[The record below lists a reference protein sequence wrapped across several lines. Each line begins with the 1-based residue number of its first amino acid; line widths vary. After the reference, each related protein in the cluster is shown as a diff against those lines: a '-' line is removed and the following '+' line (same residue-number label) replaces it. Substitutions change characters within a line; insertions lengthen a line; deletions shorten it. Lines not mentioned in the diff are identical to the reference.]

1 MLNVWQGASSSREP
15 RGGSLMAHRQPH
27 TQRQQMTQRCTIC
40 MLFQSM
46 GRGQYRSSYDREM
59 YLHHLQTAHG
69 VKLSEDQGEGTR
81 AKGAV
86 LKA

>member
-1 MLNVWQGASSSREP
+1 MTHYQH
-15 RGGSLMAHRQPH
+15 RG
-27 TQRQQMTQRCTIC
+27 QRQQTQQRCTIC
-40 MLFQSM
+40 MLFRSM

-69 VKLSEDQGEGTR
+69 VKLSEDQGNHDQ
-81 AKGAV
+81 AKGGA

>member
-1 MLNVWQGASSSREP
+1 
-15 RGGSLMAHRQPH
+15 
-27 TQRQQMTQRCTIC
+27 

-69 VKLSEDQGEGTR
+69 VKPSDDRGDQAR
-81 AKGAV
+81 AKGGV
-86 LKA
+86 PKA